1 MLTSLCI
8 RDQSLRKPKTHYP
21 NAPVTLLPKWCKGC
35 IEEYYCTDDSE
46 TKKTTRFGKWIAK
59 ETTKFRKW
67 IAKWYSKV
75 WFIDDYST
83 SGANIS
89 DAIKSPPVGISV

>member
-1 MLTSLCI
+1 MSLGFCN
-8 RDQSLRKPKTHYP
+8 RTLLEPKTHYP
-21 NAPVTLLPKWCKGC
+21 NAPVTLLPKWCKRGVEDC
-35 IEEYYCTDDSE
+35 CWVSYTE
-46 TKKTTRFGKWIAK
+46 KKT
-59 ETTKFRKW
+59 TTKFRKW

-89 DAIKSPPVGISV
+89 DAIKPPPVGISV

>member
-1 MLTSLCI
+1 MLASLCI
-8 RDQSLRKPKTHYP
+8 RDQSLQEPKTHYP

-35 IEEYYCTDDSE
+35 IEDYYCTDDNE
-46 TKKTTRFGKWIAK
+46 MK
-59 ETTKFRKW
+59 KFRKW

-83 SGANIS
+83 SGANIY
-89 DAIKSPPVGISV
+89 DAIKSLPVGISV